1 MNWWLKVTV
10 SFLLPSASQ
19 QLSAMGDRGT
29 SNHSEVTDFILVGF
43 RVHAELHILL
53 FLLFLLIYT
62 MILLGNIGMMVI
74 IMTDP
79 RLNTPMY
86 FFLGNL
92 SFIDL
97 FYSSVIAPK
106 AMINFWSESKS
117 ISFAGCVTQLFLFAL
132 FIVTEGFL
140 LAVMAYDRF
149 IAICN
154 PLLYSVQMST
164 RFCVQLVAG
173 SYFCGCISSVLQA
186 SMTFTLS
193 FCASR
198 TIDHFYCDIR
208 PLQRLSCSDLFTLKM
223 VSFTFSG
230 LIVFP
235 TIRVIIVSYL
245 YIVSTVLKIP
255 STKGRQKAF
264 STCSSHLGVVSV
276 LYGAVFFMYLTPD
289 TYPEL
294 SKVASL
300 CYTLV
305 TPMLNPLIYSLRN
318 KDVKEALYKLL
329 EKKSI
334 ILWLLFLFH

>member
-1 MNWWLKVTV
+1 
-10 SFLLPSASQ
+10 
-19 QLSAMGDRGT
+19 MGDREIN
-29 SNHSEVTDFILVGF
+29 NHSDMTDFILVGF
-43 RVHAELHILL
+43 RVSHELHILL
-53 FLLFLLIYT
+53 FLLFLLVYT
-62 MILLGNIGMMVI
+62 MILLGNLGMMAI

-106 AMINFWSESKS
+106 AMSNFWTESKS
-117 ISFAGCVTQLFLFAL
+117 ISFAGCVAQLFLFAL

-140 LAVMAYDRF
+140 LAAMAYDRF

-154 PLLYSVQMST
+154 PLLYSVHMST
-164 RFCVQLVAG
+164 RLCTQLVAG
-173 SYFCGCISSVLQA
+173 SYFCGCISSVLQT

-198 TIDHFYCDIR
+198 AVDHFYCDTR
-208 PLQRLSCSDLFTLKM
+208 PIQRLSCNNLLVHKI
-223 VSFTFSG
+223 VSFS
-230 LIVFP
+230 LSSIIILP
-235 TIRVIIVSYL
+235 TIIVIIVSYM
-245 YIVSTVLKIP
+245 YIVSTVLKIR
-255 STKGRQKAF
+255 STEGRKKAF

-289 TYPEL
+289 RFPEL
-294 SKVASL
+294 SKMASL
-300 CYTLV
+300 CYSLV

-318 KDVKEALYKLL
+318 KDVKEALSKLL
-329 EKKSI
+329 EKKKF
-334 ILWLLFLFH
+334 IL

>member
-1 MNWWLKVTV
+1 MV
-10 SFLLPSASQ
+10 
-19 QLSAMGDRGT
+19 DRGT
-29 SNHSEVTDFILVGF
+29 SNHSEMTDFILVGF
-43 RVHAELHILL
+43 RVRPELHILL

-62 MILLGNIGMMVI
+62 MILIGNVGMMVI

-117 ISFAGCVTQLFLFAL
+117 ISFAGCVTQFFLFTL

-140 LAVMAYDRF
+140 LAAMAYDRF
-149 IAICN
+149 TAICN
-154 PLLYSVQMST
+154 PLLYTVQMST
-164 RFCVQLVAG
+164 RLCVQLVAG
-173 SYFCGCISSVLQA
+173 SYFCGCISSVLQT

-198 TIDHFYCDIR
+198 TIDHFYCDDR
-208 PLQRLSCSDLFTLKM
+208 PLQKISCSHLYIHKL
-223 VSFTFSG
+223 VSFFLCSVII
-230 LIVFP
+230 LP
-235 TIRVIIVSYL
+235 TIIVIIVSYM
-245 YIVSTVLKIP
+245 YIVSTVLKIH
-255 STKGRQKAF
+255 STEGRKKAF

-289 TYPEL
+289 RFPEL

-300 CYTLV
+300 CYTLL
-305 TPMLNPLIYSLRN
+305 TPMMNPLIYSLRN
-318 KDVKEALYKLL
+318 KDVKEALRKCL
-329 EKKSI
+329 EKRYFNSV
-334 ILWLLFLFH
+334 FTVM

>member
-1 MNWWLKVTV
+1 QV
-10 SFLLPSASQ
+10 F
-19 QLSAMGDRGT
+19 AMGDRGT
-29 SNHSEVTDFILVGF
+29 SNGSEVTDFILVGF
-43 RVHAELHILL
+43 RVRPELYILL
-53 FLLFLLIYT
+53 FLLFLLVYA
-62 MILLGNIGMMVI
+62 MILLGNVGMVAVI
-74 IMTDP
+74 LTDP

-117 ISFAGCVTQLFLFAL
+117 ISFAGCATQLFLFAL
-132 FIVTEGFL
+132 FIVAEGFL
-140 LAVMAYDRF
+140 LAAMAYDRF

-164 RFCVQLVAG
+164 RLCIQLVAG
-173 SYFCGCISSVLQA
+173 SYFCGCISSVLQT
-186 SMTFTLS
+186 SLTFTLS

-198 TIDHFYCDIR
+198 AIDHFYCDTR
-208 PLQRLSCSDLFTLKM
+208 PLQRISCSDLFINRII
-223 VSFTFSG
+223 SFS
-230 LIVFP
+230 LSAIIILP
-235 TIRVIIVSYL
+235 TIIVILISYL
-245 YIVSTVLKIP
+245 YIVSTVLKIR
-255 STKGRQKAF
+255 STEGRKKVF

-289 TYPEL
+289 RFPEL

-318 KDVKEALYKLL
+318 KDVKEALKKLL
-329 EKKSI
+329 EKKNTI
-334 ILWLLFLFH
+334 V

>member
-1 MNWWLKVTV
+1 
-10 SFLLPSASQ
+10 
-19 QLSAMGDRGT
+19 MGGRGT
-29 SNHSEVTDFILVGF
+29 SNCSEVTDFILVGF
-43 RVHAELHILL
+43 RVCPELYILL
-53 FLLFLLIYT
+53 FLLFLLVYAVI
-62 MILLGNIGMMVI
+62 ILGNVGMMAI

-92 SFIDL
+92 SFVDL

-154 PLLYSVQMST
+154 PLLYSVQMSA
-164 RFCVQLVAG
+164 RLCMQLVAG
-173 SYFCGCISSVLQA
+173 SYFCGCISAVLQT

-198 TIDHFYCDIR
+198 AIDHFYCDDR
-208 PLQRLSCSDLFTLKM
+208 PLQRISCSDLYIHKM
-223 VSFTFSG
+223 VSFFLCSIII
-230 LIVFP
+230 LP
-235 TIRVIIVSYL
+235 TIIVIIVSYT
-245 YIVSTVLKIP
+245 YIVSTVLKIR
-255 STKGRQKAF
+255 STEGRKKAF

-276 LYGAVFFMYLTPD
+276 LYGAIIFMYVIPD
-289 TYPEL
+289 KFPEL

-318 KDVKEALYKLL
+318 KDVKEAFRKILG
-329 EKKSI
+329 EKI
-334 ILWLLFLFH
+334 VLFNSMLTLI

>member
-1 MNWWLKVTV
+1 
-10 SFLLPSASQ
+10 
-19 QLSAMGDRGT
+19 MGDRGT
-29 SNHSEVTDFILVGF
+29 SNYSEATDFILAGF
-43 RVHAELHILL
+43 RVHPELHILL

-62 MILLGNIGMMVI
+62 MILLGNVGMMVI

-92 SFIDL
+92 SFIDV

-106 AMINFWSESKS
+106 AMSNFWSESKS
-117 ISFAGCVTQLFLFAL
+117 ISFAGCISQFFLFAL

-164 RFCVQLVAG
+164 HLCVQLLAG
-173 SYFCGCISSVLQA
+173 SYFFGCISSVLQT

-198 TIDHFYCDIR
+198 TIDHFYCDDR
-208 PLQRLSCSDLFTLKM
+208 PLQKISCSNLYVHKLI
-223 VSFTFSG
+223 SFFLCSIII
-230 LIVFP
+230 LP
-235 TIRVIIVSYL
+235 TIIIIIVSYI
-245 YIVSTVLKIP
+245 YIVSTVLKIR
-255 STKGRQKAF
+255 STEGRKKAF
-264 STCSSHLGVVSV
+264 STCTSHLGVVSV

-289 TYPEL
+289 TFPEL

-318 KDVKEALYKLL
+318 KDVKEALRKSL
-329 EKKSI
+329 EKRYL
-334 ILWLLFLFH
+334 ILLLQ

>member
-1 MNWWLKVTV
+1 
-10 SFLLPSASQ
+10 
-19 QLSAMGDRGT
+19 MGDMGT
-29 SNHSEVTDFILVGF
+29 TNHSEVTDFILVGF
-43 RVHAELHILL
+43 RVHPELHILL
-53 FLLFLLIYT
+53 FLLFLFVYA
-62 MILLGNIGMMVI
+62 MILLGNIGIMVI
-74 IMTDP
+74 IMKEP

-154 PLLYSVQMST
+154 PLLYTVQMST
-164 RFCVQLVAG
+164 HLCVQLVAG
-173 SYFCGCISSVLQA
+173 SYFFGCISSILQT

-198 TIDHFYCDIR
+198 AIDHFYCDDR
-208 PLQRLSCSDLFTLKM
+208 PLQRLSWSTIFIHKL
-223 VSFTFSG
+223 VSYCLSG
-230 LIVFP
+230 IIILP
-235 TIRVIIVSYL
+235 TIIVIIVSYL
-245 YIVSTVLKIP
+245 YIVSTVVKIP
-255 STKGRQKAF
+255 STEGRQKAF

-276 LYGAVFFMYLTPD
+276 LYGAGSFMYLTPD

-300 CYTLV
+300 CYTLL
-305 TPMLNPLIYSLRN
+305 TPMLNPLIYSVRN
-318 KDVKEALYKLL
+318 KDVKEALRK
-329 EKKSI
+329 
-334 ILWLLFLFH
+334 ILRENIFLFISV

>member
-1 MNWWLKVTV
+1 
-10 SFLLPSASQ
+10 
-19 QLSAMGDRGT
+19 MGDRGT

-43 RVHAELHILL
+43 RVCPELRILL
-53 FLLFLLIYT
+53 FLLFLLVYA
-62 MILLGNIGMMVI
+62 MVLLGNVGMIAI
-74 IMTDP
+74 ILIDP

-92 SFIDL
+92 SFVDL

-106 AMINFWSESKS
+106 AMTNFWSESKS
-117 ISFAGCVTQLFLFAL
+117 ISFGGCVTQLFLFVL

-164 RFCVQLVAG
+164 RLCTQLVAG
-173 SYFCGCISSVLQA
+173 SYFCGCISSVLQT
-186 SMTFTLS
+186 SMTFILS

-198 TIDHFYCDIR
+198 AIDHFYCDDR
-208 PLQRLSCSDLFTLKM
+208 PLQRISCSDLYIHKM
-223 VSFTFSG
+223 VSFFLCG
-230 LIVFP
+230 IIILP
-235 TIRVIIVSYL
+235 TIIVIIVSYM
-245 YIVSTVLKIP
+245 YIASTVLKIR
-255 STKGRQKAF
+255 SIEGRKKAF
-264 STCSSHLGVVSV
+264 FTCSSHLGVVSV
-276 LYGAVFFMYLTPD
+276 LYGAIIFMYVIPD
-289 TYPEL
+289 RFPEL

-318 KDVKEALYKLL
+318 KDVKEALRR
-329 EKKSI
+329 
-334 ILWLLFLFH
+334 ILGKNKFSLILF